1 MNSSDYHFF
10 WKQTKLSQWAK
21 TPFTDGVLTFKTA
34 EHFMMHEKALLFGDK
49 ETAELILQTDS
60 PKEAKR
66 LGGIAKGFNQKTWDH
81 YKFAIVVN
89 GNVLKFLQN
98 KEAQEE
104 LLSTG
109 ELILVEACPY
119 DRIWGIGMTVDNPKI
134 SDESL
139 WGENLLGKALV
150 RVRNHIRKLNQD
162 LPLS

>member
-1 MNSSDYHFF
+1 MDLNKYHFF

-21 TPFTDGVLTFKTA
+21 TPFTDGVIHFKTA
-34 EHFMMHEKALLFGDK
+34 EHFMMFEKALLFGDK
-49 ETAELILQTDS
+49 NTAELILKTDS

-66 LGGIAKGFNQKTWDH
+66 LGGQAKGFVQKTWDE

-98 KEAQEE
+98 ESAKEE

-119 DRIWGIGMTVDNPKI
+119 DRIWGIGMTVDDLNIK
-134 SDESL
+134 DESL
-139 WGENLLGKALV
+139 WGENLLGKALTDV
-150 RVRNHIRKLNQD
+150 KKLIKGI
-162 LPLS
+162 SY